1 MLAPGPGGAENLHFD
16 VRRIQSHIRTFH
28 LRQDRY
34 CHRGGMDP
42 SSRLGL
48 GHPLDPVNATL
59 ELQAGKAP
67 VPSIVKV
74 ISFMPPSSVSLA
86 ESTSQCHRWLSAYME
101 YIR

>member
-48 GHPLDPVNATL
+48 GHPLTRWTPLSNFRR
-59 ELQAGKAP
+59 EKAP

>member
-16 VRRIQSHIRTFH
+16 VRRIQSNIRTFH

-48 GHPLDPVNATL
+48 GHPLDPVDAAL
-59 ELQAGKAP
+59 ELQAGKSACP
-67 VPSIVKV
+67 LNRKGYFLYASK
-74 ISFMPPSSVSLA
+74 LCL
-86 ESTSQCHRWLSAYME
+86 TAYME

>member
-48 GHPLDPVNATL
+48 GHPLDPVDATL
-59 ELQAGKAP
+59 ELQA
-67 VPSIVKV
+67 V